1 MTKER
6 RLGRGLEAL
15 LGQLPGWSGTTPPG
29 PALVVPPLGGP
40 GAQADPNSGPA
51 TIPIR
56 PLDQLPVAPQ
66 DPSGLSVAPTA
77 PAESASAGPLKLPI
91 ESIQHNPHQPRQDFD
106 TDELQ
111 HLADSITAH
120 GLLQAVVVRPWEGG
134 YQLIAGERRLR
145 AARLAGWS
153 EVPVTIV
160 EADER
165 QTAELAIVENLQRK
179 DLNALE
185 KAASFQRYLD
195 QYGGTQEELAGR
207 LKLDR
212 STIANLIRLLELPAP
227 VQDALRRGKITPGHA
242 RALLPL
248 GEEREQVAFCQR
260 IQKEGLNVRQTEA
273 LVQEAIAAADD
284 GPVGVVG
291 ADGTVAKPARRASDH
306 VAALE
311 QEFRTA
317 LGLRVKIAH
326 DARGR
331 GKVVIAFASHE
342 EFDQIRRHI
351 CDGGRTVRKGQAS

>member
-1 MTKER
+1 MKN
-6 RLGRGLEAL
+6 
-15 LGQLPGWSGTTPPG
+15 
-29 PALVVPPLGGP
+29 
-40 GAQADPNSGPA
+40 DSGPA

-56 PLDQLPVAPQ
+56 PFDELSQVP
-66 DPSGLSVAPTA
+66 PSESV
-77 PAESASAGPLKLPI
+77 SAGPLKLTI
-91 ESIQHNPHQPRQDFD
+91 ESIQRNPHQPRQDFD
-106 TDELQ
+106 PDELQ
-111 HLADSITAH
+111 RLAESLTSH
-120 GLLQAVVVRPWEGG
+120 GLLQPVVVRPWEGG

-212 STIANLIRLLELPAP
+212 STIANLIRLLELPGQ
-227 VQDALRRGKITPGHA
+227 VQDALRCGKITPGHA

-248 GEEREQVAFCQR
+248 GEEREQITFCER
-260 IQKEGLNVRQTEA
+260 IQKEGLNVRQIES
-273 LVQEAIAAADD
+273 LVQEAIAATDR
-284 GPVGVVG
+284 GPVGVVNS
-291 ADGTVAKPARRASDH
+291 DGTVAQPPRRASDH

-311 QEFRTA
+311 QEFRAA
-317 LGLRVKIAH
+317 LGLRVKITH

-342 EFDQIRRHI
+342 EFDQIRQHV
-351 CDGGRTVRKGQAS
+351 CDGSHAVRKGQAG